1 MRERNSYTAYC
12 LPIHY
17 LSICLVNEKFEG
29 QVLQYNIFVNMV
41 GLVCFVYLVGLVCLV
56 YLVGL
61 VGFVYLVDLV
71 CFVGLVCLVCLVYLV
86 DFVYF
91 VGLVWESARNVESE
105 TGEKSHIVGLVY
117 LISWVYG
124 VYGNFA
130 LLFGRYL

>member
-41 GLVCFVYLVGLVCLV
+41 GLVCFVCLVCLVGLVD
-56 YLVGL
+56 
-61 VGFVYLVDLV
+61 FVYLVDLV

-86 DFVYF
+86 DFVCL